1 MSSRDAVFG
10 EKVNQNSF
18 CNQVPVNNNNA
29 ATSLMSPSLQLA
41 LLAMNNF
48 QNTPLPQAP
57 VDIEATKN
65 ILGICTDGTPKTNGN
80 NCNSQDPSTNSSNS
94 PSSNN

>member
-1 MSSRDAVFG
+1 M
-10 EKVNQNSF
+10 
-18 CNQVPVNNNNA
+18 NQVPVNNTNNA

-48 QNTPLPQAP
+48 QNNPMPQAP
-57 VDIEATKN
+57 IDIEATKN
-65 ILGICTDGTPKTNGN
+65 ILGIRTDGTPKTG